1 MSLLNIF
8 TPQSPTLGGLE
19 FDAVLEDTFEASV
32 EVTGYTVEIGAR
44 VSDHRIVKPFRW
56 RIIGAISNNPFS
68 AEGVLAGAAGGAIS
82 NVGGPL
88 AAVGVDAVANY
99 FAGSKEARASA
110 ALNYLTDLMTQ
121 GEPFDIDAG
130 DIQLTDMII
139 TDIRRTKDPENEGG
153 LIFEAELQEYFTL
166 TTALS
171 ANQPND
177 SQLNQDDPSASQ
189 ASSTKNLGQS
199 EPFVLT
205 DDTYKLLQDDF
216 PVFNGVDI

>member
-1 MSLLNIF
+1 MSLLNIL

-166 TTALS
+166 STALS